1 MISPVGLGT
10 MPKKNNPKLYAGIQ
24 NSIPFGRLGRPEEVA
39 KLAVFLASDAA
50 SWVNGETVAVD
61 GGQML

>member
-1 MISPVGLGT
+1 MCIRDS
-10 MPKKNNPKLYAGIQ
+10 YAGIQ

-50 SWVNGETVAVD
+50 SWVTGETVAVD